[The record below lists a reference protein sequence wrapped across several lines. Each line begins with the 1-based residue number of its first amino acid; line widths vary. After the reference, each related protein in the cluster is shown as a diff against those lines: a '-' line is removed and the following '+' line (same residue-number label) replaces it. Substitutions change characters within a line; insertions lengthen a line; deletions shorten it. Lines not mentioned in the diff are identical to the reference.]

1 MKPTLKLLVFAFAL
15 LLTISCNQGKD
26 PEAAKM
32 EAEKMALESKI
43 IENNKIMFKAWN
55 EGNPSLLDDVTV
67 ENFTRYQNGELTGS
81 DRASYAELMKTFQSA
96 LPDMNFTYDIVAKG
110 NKTYTKW
117 SAKGTAKGMFG
128 DINPT
133 NEISETHG
141 FTILT
146 FNEEGLATTEEAYMD
161 PLTYL
166 KPWGYTMVPPASE

>member
-1 MKPTLKLLVFAFAL
+1 MKPTFKLVAFAFVLFA
-15 LLTISCNQGKD
+15 TISCNQGKD

-32 EAEKMALESKI
+32 EAEKMALENKM
-43 IENNKIMFKAWN
+43 IENNKTMFKAWN
-55 EGNPSLLDDVTV
+55 EGNPGLLDDITV
-67 ENFTRYQNGELTGS
+67 ENFTRYQNGELTGN
-81 DRASYAELMKTFQSA
+81 DRASYAELMKTFQTA
-96 LPDMNFTYDIVAKG
+96 LPDINFTYDIVVEG

-117 SAKGTAKGMFG
+117 SAKGTATGMFG

-146 FNEEGLATTEEAYMD
+146 FNEDGLATVEEAYMD
-161 PLTYL
+161 PMTYL